1 MKKQTGRDFEINKKV
16 CLSDFSARPGPGNA
30 AKGHSGDTAAK
41 KSGDGP
47 QCVKTAPLFFYSF
60 MSRLRMLLRT

>member
-16 CLSDFSARPGPGNA
+16 CLSDFPAKPGPKHA
-30 AKGHSGDTAAK
+30 QEGHDVEYDVDKLGD
-41 KSGDGP
+41 DP
-47 QCVKTAPLFFYSF
+47 RCVKTAPLFFYSF